1 MTLLYSLQ
9 LKTIYRGTSVSWYA
23 VVCHIPGIVSV
34 VFDKRIFAPWKMLTS
49 TVCKLC
55 IHIVFK
61 FNLNSRSLFVPP
73 VRIYLLNARETNR
86 RCSLMTGYDDL
97 IRVAVVVWKHLASR
111 NNKFF

>member
-1 MTLLYSLQ
+1 MLIILFQESSEAFSCDATIQSAAKDHLQ
-9 LKTIYRGTSVSWYA
+9 RYA

-73 VRIYLLNARETNR
+73 VGI
-86 RCSLMTGYDDL
+86 
-97 IRVAVVVWKHLASR
+97 
-111 NNKFF
+111 

>member
-9 LKTIYRGTSVSWYA
+9 LKTTYRGMSVSWYA

-73 VRIYLLNARETNR
+73 VRI
-86 RCSLMTGYDDL
+86 
-97 IRVAVVVWKHLASR
+97 
-111 NNKFF
+111 